1 MCSPFTTHIVY
12 VTLYLFPLFSLVLL
26 LNPNNSASK
35 FSTPNLRFVELLGGV
50 AIFAALLCLSMM
62 RLITCCEYDSMGC
75 DVLGLWWGGDFNFF
89 SSLGVFFCFLFCWS
103 VLVGWLSEVSRLNS
117 KKERE
122 KERRE
127 KIT

>member
-1 MCSPFTTHIVY
+1 
-12 VTLYLFPLFSLVLL
+12 
-26 LNPNNSASK
+26 
-35 FSTPNLRFVELLGGV
+35 
-50 AIFAALLCLSMM
+50 
-62 RLITCCEYDSMGC
+62 MGC

-89 SSLGVFFCFLFCWS
+89 SSLGVFFFVLFCWS